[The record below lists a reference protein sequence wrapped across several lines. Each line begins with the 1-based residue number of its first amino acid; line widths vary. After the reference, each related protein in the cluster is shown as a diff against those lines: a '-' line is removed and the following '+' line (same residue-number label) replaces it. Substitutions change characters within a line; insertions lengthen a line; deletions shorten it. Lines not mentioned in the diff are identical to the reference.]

1 MQLFTPQKEREKK
14 STRTLVKQ
22 TVNINKTVLPYVII
36 SHAAILENSR
46 EKLPRNRKKATR
58 PLQCE
63 IDLVL
68 FCFKQ
73 MSHKRTFVKFAR
85 GAGQAGISSSKP
97 VVFGLSFIN

>member
-1 MQLFTPQKEREKK
+1 M
-14 STRTLVKQ
+14 
-22 TVNINKTVLPYVII
+22 II

-46 EKLPRNRKKATR
+46 EKLPRNRKATR

-97 VVFGLSFIN
+97 VAFGLSFIN